1 MPRHALDRRPAARST
16 TLAAPMRRAAWA
28 LVLVAGLAAAPGL
41 LAQPTPPPQQPARAA
56 AEAKDVSLPI
66 TRITLYR
73 SGVAAMQ
80 RRGLVDGDAR
90 VQLRFTTEQVNDIL
104 KSMVVLDLSKGQ
116 GQVDGVSYASRE
128 PLSKRLSSFGIDLSN
143 YPSMADLLGRLRGA
157 RVAIER
163 PGDRVVGTIIGG
175 EVRSEAIGDATELV
189 QVPYLNVLTESGL
202 RSVNLN
208 QATSTQLLDKD
219 LQDELAK
226 ALLALAEHRADRTK
240 TVDVSLSGTGAR
252 EVAIAYVQES
262 PVWKASYRLV
272 LPDAP
277 AKGKDAQPPAAAPA
291 EAVPE
296 SAVMQGW
303 AIVENTTDED
313 WQNVR
318 LSLVSGRPVSFTMD
332 LYEPLFMARPSVPV
346 PTIAGVMSRAYEAG
360 DAPRTGGMP
369 GGTRARRPSSRGE
382 GGPADGSG
390 GIPPTASSA
399 PAMAGMPM
407 MEPGSPGAPPA
418 GESFG
423 MGISSDDLSA
433 YGAKAQ
439 AQGVSTGEVFQ
450 YELER
455 PVTIERQRSAMLPIL
470 AAPVEATR
478 VSIFNLNEDSVNPM
492 RGVRI
497 RNSGDNQL
505 MPGPIAVYDGGTYAG
520 DAQIGH
526 VAAGDSRLLA
536 YALDLDVI
544 ASTDAQYSE
553 AFQSLKFVNGVCE
566 MTFQIETTNRVSFT
580 NKDES
585 RARRIIVETSKQPG
599 FDLIEPQKPSEVTP
613 GAERFDVDVPASG
626 TAELK
631 IVRRQVT
638 ARTVSVMSLDADTLV
653 SYSRQG
659 RVSKA
664 VMDAF
669 AQLTRLRDRSAA
681 ATRAIQGF
689 EQQRAEIDAE
699 QARIRANIG
708 AIDRSS
714 ELYSQ
719 YMARLTAHEAEL
731 QRIRDGL
738 ARTRGELEAAND
750 EIVAFVR
757 TLNVD

>member
-1 MPRHALDRRPAARST
+1 
-16 TLAAPMRRAAWA
+16 MRRAAWA
-28 LVLVAGLAAAPGL
+28 LVMVAGFAAAPSL

-56 AEAKDVSLPI
+56 AEANDVSLPI

-90 VQLRFTTEQVNDIL
+90 VQLRFTTEQINDIL

-128 PLSKRLSSFGIDLSN
+128 PLAKRLSSFGIDLSN

-163 PGDRVVGTIIGG
+163 PGDRIVGTIIGG
-175 EVRSEAIGDATELV
+175 EVRCEAVGDAAELV
-189 QVPYLNVLTESGL
+189 QVPYLNVLTDSGL
-202 RSVNLN
+202 RAVNLN

-277 AKGKDAQPPAAAPA
+277 AKGKDAQSPA
-291 EAVPE
+291 EAAPE

-360 DAPRTGGMP
+360 DDPRAGGMP
-369 GGTRARRPSSRGE
+369 GGARARRPSSRGE

-390 GIPPTASSA
+390 GMPPTASAA
-399 PAMAGMPM
+399 PAMAFDRM

-418 GESFG
+418 GERYGLGLSG
-423 MGISSDDLSA
+423 DDLSD

-478 VSIFNLNEDSVNPM
+478 VSIFNLNEDAVNPM

-536 YALDLDVI
+536 YALDLDVV

-566 MTFQIETTNRVSFT
+566 MTFQIETTNRVSFS

-585 RARRIIVETSKQPG
+585 RPRRIIVETSKQPG

-613 GAERFDVDVPASG
+613 GAERFDVDVPAGG
-626 TAELK
+626 TSELK

-638 ARTVSVMSLDADTLV
+638 ARTISVMSLDADTLV

-669 AQLTRLRDRSAA
+669 AQLTSLRDRSAA
-681 ATRAIQGF
+681 ATRTIQGF

-699 QARIRANIG
+699 QARIRANIS

-714 ELYSQ
+714 ELYNQ

-731 QRIRDGL
+731 QRIRDSL
-738 ARTRGELEAAND
+738 TRTRAELDAANN